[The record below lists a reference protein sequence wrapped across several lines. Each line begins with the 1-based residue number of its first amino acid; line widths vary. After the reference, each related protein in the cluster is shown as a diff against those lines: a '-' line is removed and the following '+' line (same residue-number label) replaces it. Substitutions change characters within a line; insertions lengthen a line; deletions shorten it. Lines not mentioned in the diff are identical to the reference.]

1 MRGILVDSSR
11 RVCIGA
17 VVARH
22 LVQLVDVLR
31 DQRLQLAA
39 LRRTT
44 TRRAASTQR
53 RRLSVLPCIRL
64 I

>member
-1 MRGILVDSSR
+1 MVPKGDSL
-11 RVCIGA
+11 

-22 LVQLVDVLR
+22 PVQLVDVLR

-39 LRRTT
+39 LQRAT

-53 RRLSVLPCIRL
+53 RTLSVLPCIRL